1 MCRLFSLILFGS
13 ALLTHAVA
21 HASEFQDCGPN
32 IISNTP
38 ECISKAVF
46 EGKDADMPKGIAY
59 EMAIDPEMDKSGGL
73 VIPETI
79 PEAFHLMENM
89 LPHWYLNALRRS
101 AGDNE
106 CDVIVNGYSYGSLV
120 ITWIWVNWKLGDDNS
135 VLRRKLLRL
144 GFHYNDAIQQALAF
158 GFCAYLKGDNN
169 DQNGIE
175 AIKRRSNE
183 K

>member
-1 MCRLFSLILFGS
+1 
-13 ALLTHAVA
+13 
-21 HASEFQDCGPN
+21 
-32 IISNTP
+32 
-38 ECISKAVF
+38 
-46 EGKDADMPKGIAY
+46 MPKGIAY